1 MSHKKNSEEPLYY
14 IKVKGNLDCKWADWF
29 EGFELTSCGD
39 QETLLSG
46 KVADQAAL
54 YGILNKI
61 IRLGLPLLFVAQI
74 EYLSNSM
81 ACPVCGRPV
90 ELVKER

>member
-1 MSHKKNSEEPLYY
+1 MPKDIEGTLYHIRVNS
-14 IKVKGNLDCKWADWF
+14 NLDPKWADWF
-29 EGFELTSCGD
+29 EGFALTSCGD